1 MLSTCLYFRCFIFF
15 WRACRVGDL
24 AGAGF
29 QAVVRGCFNT
39 LVAFNLRR
47 FNLFLPLV
55 DLVDFEVL
63 PFNVFFFPLFFFFF
77 MPRCPRDD
85 VACVACVACVA
96 FACAARAAAKAA
108 CSAAASAR
116 AS

>member
-1 MLSTCLYFRCFIFF
+1 M
-15 WRACRVGDL
+15 GDL

-29 QAVVRGCFNT
+29 QAVVRVCFNT

-85 VACVACVACVA
+85 VACVE
-96 FACAARAAAKAA
+96 RATI
-108 CSAAASAR
+108 
-116 AS
+116 